1 MASHGRGGV
10 SDNGLHR
17 GERDACVHGDGD
29 ERMPER
35 MECRRGR
42 APAAPFKH
50 HARRY
55 LGTFEY
61 PPELAADVPAA
72 RGEFLRDGTHD
83 ESAARLGRHLVEKTG
98 ELRME
103 RDRDGASGKIAARL
117 ARDDPDN
124 GRGEV
129 HGVPGEAAAVA
140 EPHARVDGYGEQHVP
155 FASAGFGGDEKTA
168 HLLKRQLAP
177 RVAVAG

>member
-1 MASHGRGGV
+1 MASHGRRGV
-10 SDNGLHR
+10 ADDGLHR
-17 GERDACVHGDGD
+17 CERDAGVHCDGH
-29 ERMPER
+29 ERMPEG
-35 MECRRGR
+35 MESGGGR
-42 APAAPFKH
+42 ASATPFKH
-50 HARRY
+50 HASRY
-55 LGTFEY
+55 IGPLED
-61 PPELAADVPAA
+61 PIQLAAHVPAA
-72 RGEFLRDGTHD
+72 RGEFLRNGTHD

-129 HGVPGEAAAVA
+129 HCVPGEAAAVA

-177 RVAVAG
+177 RVAVAC